1 MGRGSE
7 PSARHALPG
16 CPQRAA
22 STPTHPWPGKKR
34 KKKPRPARQETS
46 NQGQCFLKGFFLLA
60 PLTHLPI

>member
-7 PSARHALPG
+7 PSARRALPS

-22 STPTHPWPGKKR
+22 STPTHPWPEKKE
-34 KKKPRPARQETS
+34 KTPSRPS
-46 NQGQCFLKGFFLLA
+46 GNLKSGPMFLKGFFLLA